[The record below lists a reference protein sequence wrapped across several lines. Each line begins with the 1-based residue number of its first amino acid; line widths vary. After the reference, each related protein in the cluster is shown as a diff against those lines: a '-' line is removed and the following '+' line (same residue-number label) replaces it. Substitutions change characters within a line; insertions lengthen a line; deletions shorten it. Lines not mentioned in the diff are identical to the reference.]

1 MTIQPTELTDIMLNY
16 TVSQLGVEG
25 SVLGEITVQATNYN
39 SALRELP
46 KLASGCHKIVVFNSD
61 GEKAGE
67 VGAGFWQQRI
77 RRK

>member
-1 MTIQPTELTDIMLNY
+1 MEAFLAKSPLE
-16 TVSQLGVEG
+16 
-25 SVLGEITVQATNYN
+25 ATNYN
-39 SALRELP
+39 SALRSLP
-46 KLASGCHKIVVFNSD
+46 SLAEGCHKIVVFNGE